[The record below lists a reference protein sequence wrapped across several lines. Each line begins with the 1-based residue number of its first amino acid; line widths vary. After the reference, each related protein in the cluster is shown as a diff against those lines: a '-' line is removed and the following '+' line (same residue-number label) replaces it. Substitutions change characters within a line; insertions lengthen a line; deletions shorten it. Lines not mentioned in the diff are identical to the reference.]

1 MSRTIRLTR
10 IHALN
15 WYGYKDSIPVE
26 GNLLLAGVTGSG
38 KSILMDL
45 IQLVLVG
52 DQRLVRFNQ
61 SATGDRSD
69 RSLKGYSLG
78 DTKQEENGVTQYMRQ
93 SAITYVALEFTW
105 PNGKRA
111 ETWGLRIEFTS
122 AAEAHGKVTPFFIP
136 AALTRGDFL
145 DAEKRPLDYTAFK
158 VSTESREG
166 RLYTE
171 GLEAYLRDMAQST
184 HLNFDRA
191 VLRALL
197 PTAMS
202 FTFLKSFNDFARNFI
217 LPADKLDVSD
227 VTADRKSTR
236 LNSSHGGISRMPSSA

>member
-15 WYGYKDSIPVE
+15 WYGYKDTIPVE
-26 GNLLLAGVTGSG
+26 GNLLIAGVTGSG

-78 DTKQEENGVTQYMRQ
+78 DLKDDEGGVDKYMRQ

-122 AAEAHGKVTPFFIP
+122 AAEAHGKITPFFIP
-136 AALTRGDFL
+136 VSFTRGDFL
-145 DAEKRPLDYTAFK
+145 DTEKRPLDYSAFK
-158 VSTESREG
+158 ALAESREG

-171 GLEAYLRDMAQST
+171 GLDA
-184 HLNFDRA
+184 
-191 VLRALL
+191 
-197 PTAMS
+197 
-202 FTFLKSFNDFARNFI
+202 
-217 LPADKLDVSD
+217 
-227 VTADRKSTR
+227 
-236 LNSSHGGISRMPSSA
+236 